1 MTQCVNILSSD
12 LHFRLRQNHRTTP
25 WVAKIPLG
33 GFSLVELVVV
43 LSVLGFAIATTT
55 IRFATPLQR
64 ARVEAVLQ
72 QWRGI
77 DSFARAASKSGT
89 VIVNVAN
96 SQGAAT
102 VEVTR
107 DGSVL
112 RSWAC
117 HNPILFS
124 IDNSRGER
132 LAEIVYNRQVG
143 TIDYYLEI
151 VEGKIAKRVV
161 VAGATGQIKNLKG
174 TFR

>member
-1 MTQCVNILSSD
+1 MTKCVNILSSD
-12 LHFRLRQNHRTTP
+12 LHLSSRQNHRTPRFAGTP
-25 WVAKIPLG
+25 FA

-43 LSVLGFAIATTT
+43 LSILGFAIATAT

-72 QWRGI
+72 QWRCI

-117 HNPILFS
+117 PNPILFS
-124 IDNSRGER
+124 IDNNRGEK
-132 LAEIVYNRQVG
+132 LSEIVFNRQVG

-151 VEGKIAKRVV
+151 VEGKIDKRVV

-174 TFR
+174 AFR

>member
-12 LHFRLRQNHRTTP
+12 LRLSSRQNHRTTP
-25 WVAKIPLG
+25 RITRIPLV
-33 GFSLVELVVV
+33 GFSMVELVVV
-43 LSVLGFAIATTT
+43 LSILGFAIATTT

-96 SQGAAT
+96 SQSAAT

-112 RSWAC
+112 RSWKC
-117 HNPILFS
+117 PNPILFS
-124 IDNSRGER
+124 IDNNRGER
-132 LAEIVYNRQVG
+132 LSEIVYNRQAG

-151 VEGKIAKRVV
+151 VEGKIVKRVV

-174 TFR
+174 AFR